1 MRGGR
6 LRFSVIIQSPAGAR
20 DAVGERSTTWS
31 NIATV
36 FATIEPLKADEV
48 IAASQAQMQ
57 ITHRVIIR
65 YDSAISAI
73 TNGWRVLFG
82 TRVLVIDGILNR
94 DEKDRQLELLC
105 FEGLRE
111 E

>member
-6 LRFSVIIQSPAGAR
+6 LRHSITIQSPAGSR
-20 DAVGERSTTWS
+20 DALGERSTIWRDE
-31 NIATV
+31 AV
-36 FATIEPLKADEV
+36 LFAGIEPLKADEV
-48 IAASQAQMQ
+48 IAASQAHMQ
-57 ITHRVIIR
+57 ISHRVIVR
-65 YDSAISAI
+65 YDSAIADI

-82 TRVLVIDGILNR
+82 SRIFVIDGILNR